1 MAYHRA
7 WYCTALHCTALH
19 DTARRVLRC
28 YAVCCVVL
36 SLPVSI
42 SLSALGILYSS
53 GFINPSDGLP
63 AARRLSLTREKTPA
77 AVGLAQEAGDMVAGS
92 PPPPTFPLKSPLL
105 APAGP
110 RNPRTGPCPAA

>member
-1 MAYHRA
+1 M
-7 WYCTALHCTALH
+7 
-19 DTARRVLRC
+19 
-28 YAVCCVVL
+28 CVVVGHGCGV

-77 AVGLAQEAGDMVAGS
+77 AVGLAQEV
-92 PPPPTFPLKSPLL
+92 
-105 APAGP
+105 PATPIRSEPSAQTAVSSHNTNTTHESVRIAQSRAVLGV
-110 RNPRTGPCPAA
+110 